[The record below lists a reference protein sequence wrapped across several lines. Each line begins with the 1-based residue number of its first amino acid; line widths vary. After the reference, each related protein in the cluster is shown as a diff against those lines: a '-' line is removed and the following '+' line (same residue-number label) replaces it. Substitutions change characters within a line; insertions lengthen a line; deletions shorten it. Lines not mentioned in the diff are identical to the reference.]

1 MDILLNPN
9 IAYLT
14 SVLAVLAILAAIVA
28 PGTGFIEL
36 LALLLIAASG
46 YMAYNLGMNLWALVI
61 LMLSVVPFFIAIRSK
76 NSMVYLIISIV
87 MIIGGSLFLFTG
99 TNLKPLVDPL
109 LVIILSGLSA
119 TFVWFAAKKSI
130 QAQQAK
136 KFHDLDELIGKI
148 GEARTD
154 IQQEGSIQ
162 IDSELWS
169 ARSEERI
176 MAGERARVVKRDG
189 FIVVVEPESKKQS

>member
-28 PGTGFIEL
+28 PGTGLIEL
-36 LALLLIAASG
+36 LALLLIALSG

-61 LMLSVVPFFIAIRSK
+61 LLLSVVPFFVAIRSK
-76 NSMVYLIISIV
+76 NSIVFLIISIA

-109 LVIILSGLSA
+109 LVILLSVLSGS
-119 TFVWFAAKKSI
+119 FVWFAAKKSI

-176 MAGERARVVKRDG
+176 LAGDRARVVKRDG
-189 FIVVVEPESKKQS
+189 FIVVVEPESKNQS